1 MYQSILKFWIPVA
14 RLDTF
19 LDNGF
24 RLMNL
29 QAFAHVLETKQ
40 GSKPV
45 VVSDVLREAILGSV
59 LRGGE
64 KLKQAEIAQ
73 QLKVSRMPVREALKQ
88 LEAEGLVASYP
99 NRGSFVAAYTA
110 SEAQELYEMRLALEP
125 LALRLSLPRLSKSNL
140 GRAEDLIDEADH
152 ETDPRK
158 WSELNWYFHEAL
170 YSRAERPRLLNM
182 IRSLYISA
190 DRYTRTALF
199 TLQKQQ
205 ASQSEHRDLLE
216 TCRRHDVVGAV
227 TLLENHIRISAENL
241 VAFLQQQAP

>member
-1 MYQSILKFWIPVA
+1 
-14 RLDTF
+14 
-19 LDNGF
+19 
-24 RLMNL
+24 MNL
-29 QAFAHVLETKQ
+29 HTFARVLEASQ
-40 GSKPV
+40 APKPAAV
-45 VVSDVLREAILGSV
+45 TGILREAILDGT
-59 LRGGE
+59 LRSGE
-64 KLKQAEIAQ
+64 KLNQEEIAQ

-99 NRGSFVAAYTA
+99 NRGSFVTQYSAF
-110 SEAQELYEMRLALEP
+110 EAQELYEMRLALEP
-125 LALRLSLPRLSKSNL
+125 LALRLSLPKLSKSNL
-140 GRAEDLIDEADH
+140 GRAEDLIDEAEQ

-170 YSRAERPRLLNM
+170 YSRAPRLLNT

-205 ASQSEHRDLLE
+205 ESQNEHRDLLGA
-216 TCRRHDVVGAV
+216 CRRHDVVGAV

-241 VAFLQQQAP
+241 VTFLQQQTP